1 MFRTPEIE
9 IWNLTPGVEA
19 LAGPQRIFNV
29 VGRLTAPEC
38 VAELTYSLNGSLE
51 QPVFFSRTAG
61 DCDRLSAVG
70 DFNIDTINFDELKS
84 QNRLSLRLVMRHAKT
99 SEYEVVFP
107 IRFWPEGPPK
117 FHLNLEGCDF
127 PEMVGQVVDGK
138 WQISPDE
145 SGIPCLQIKE
155 ADAGYDRIILFG
167 RCNWSTGYEIF
178 SKLSLAAWCGKTDHG
193 LGIGFKWNP
202 HLQGDGTC
210 LPSQWNTGIG
220 LYYFPRSLT
229 IKPGLRIS
237 IGVDVHVDSQGRY
250 TGEYILK
257 QGMLSFWRWALGN
270 LQRHLFCRPY
280 PIAQIATCRSYCFR
294 LRILPEAYRFTIW
307 PSESPEPAPQ
317 VVAHQPIDRHPEGA
331 VGIIAHHCAVQVHEF
346 EVVPVEPNAKKRS
359 YRGPNNAAG

>member
-29 VGRLTAPEC
+29 VGRLTAPER
-38 VAELTYSLNGSLE
+38 VAELTYSMNGSPE
-51 QPVFFSRTAG
+51 QPVFFSRSAG
-61 DCDRLSAVG
+61 DCDRLSTIG
-70 DFNIDTINFDELKS
+70 DFNIDTIEFDELKT
-84 QNRLSLRLVMRHAKT
+84 QNRLSLRLVMLDNKT
-99 SEYEVVFP
+99 SQYEVVFP
-107 IRFWPEGPPK
+107 IRFWPEGLPK

-167 RCNWSTGYEIF
+167 RHSWSTGYEILA
-178 SKLSLAAWCGKTDHG
+178 KLSLAAWCGKTDHG

-237 IGVDVHVDSQGRY
+237 IGVNVHVDSQGRY

-280 PIAQIATCRSYCFR
+280 PIAQIAPCRSYFFR
-294 LRILPEAYRFTIW
+294 LRIVPEAYRLTIW

-317 VVAHQPIDRHPEGA
+317 VVAHQPIDRLPEGA
-331 VGIIAHHCAVQVHEF
+331 VGIIAHHCAVRVYEF
-346 EVVPVEPNAKKRS
+346 EVVPVEPNAKKS
-359 YRGPNNAAG
+359 FHRGPNDEAR